1 MDPALERSFRGH
13 KDGVTS
19 VAFNPNMKQLVS
31 GGLDGV
37 VMVWNFKMQ
46 MRAFRFVGHTAA
58 VLSVAV
64 SPTGHLVASGSKD
77 RSIRLWVPNV
87 KGESTSIRAHTGPV
101 RSVAFSSDG
110 EQLITSSDDKSV
122 KVWSVPAQVCEERP
136 SPVPGPRAPCRA
148 RGKGVCRVA
157 RSYLGPWALS
167 TSS

>member
-46 MRAFRFVGHTAA
+46 MRAFRFVGHTGP
-58 VLSVAV
+58 VMSVAV
-64 SPTGHLVASGSKD
+64 SPTGNLVASGSKD

-110 EQLITSSDDKSV
+110 QQLVTSSDDKSV
-122 KVWSVPAQVCEERP
+122 KIWSIPAQVCRRGPSRARAPSGGP
-136 SPVPGPRAPCRA
+136 SP
-148 RGKGVCRVA
+148 
-157 RSYLGPWALS
+157 ALRLCAEWRE
-167 TSS
+167 